1 MAKLRLEQASVKE
14 QDKRLKELEKEPDER
29 GLAGGMPTELTKIL
43 QQQQTLLAKQVKLE
57 EEREEREK
65 EEKKKREKIT
75 LYSEEMKKKPEAHI
89 MRAEDWLETSDP
101 TIT

>member
-1 MAKLRLEQASVKE
+1 MAKLRLDQASVKE
-14 QDKRLKELEKEPDER
+14 EDKRLKELEKEPDER

-65 EEKKKREKIT
+65 EEKRKDYHIFRGN
-75 LYSEEMKKKPEAHI
+75 EEEA
-89 MRAEDWLETSDP
+89 
-101 TIT
+101 